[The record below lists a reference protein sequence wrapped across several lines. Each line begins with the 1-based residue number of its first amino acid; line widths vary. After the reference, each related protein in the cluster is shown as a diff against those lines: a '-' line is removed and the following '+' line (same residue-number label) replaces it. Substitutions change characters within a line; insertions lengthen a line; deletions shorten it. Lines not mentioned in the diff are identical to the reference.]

1 MERLVNLPEP
11 KAVFGIFS
19 EYAKIP
25 HGSGNTAGA
34 TAFCVDFAKK
44 HGLSCETD
52 GAGNVIIR
60 KDGSKGFTSH
70 PTLILQGHLDMV
82 CEKTADKVID
92 FEKDG
97 LELFSDGDF
106 IFADRTT
113 LGGDDGIAVAMILAL
128 LSDETLSHPPIE
140 AVFTTDEETG
150 MDGARAL
157 DCSRLKGKTLIN
169 LDSEDENTLWVS
181 CAGGARANI
190 EIPVERTESKFKNAY
205 CVKLSGLCGGH
216 SGTEIDKGR
225 INAVKALSKIL
236 SVLNKTELCEFS
248 GGLMDNAI
256 PREASAVIR
265 ADEKDEIEAQ
275 LDLFS
280 KELKASSKDD
290 SALTLT
296 IEPAECSALP
306 LTDECK
312 DNVLGFINDSQNGVI
327 AMSQSIKGL
336 VETSLNLG
344 IMKLEETKLLV
355 SFSLRSSKN
364 SAKEALCNSLC
375 ACTVSHGGSFSLH
388 GEYPAWEY
396 NEVSRVRDVISKEYE
411 ALRNEKCEVRAIHAG
426 LECGIFYDKIPGLDC
441 VSFGPNIYDIHT
453 PDERLSVSSVQR
465 VYELLKKVLGKL

>member
-11 KAVFGIFS
+11 CSVFKIFS
-19 EYAKIP
+19 DFSKIP

-34 TAFCVDFAKK
+34 TAFCVDFAKN

-52 GAGNVIIR
+52 DAGNVIIR
-60 KDGSKGFTSH
+60 KDGSKGFEAH

-82 CEKTADKVID
+82 CEKTADKTID

-97 LELFSDGDF
+97 LELFCDGDF

-190 EIPVERTESKFKNAY
+190 ELPVNRTKSKLEKAFLI
-205 CVKLSGLCGGH
+205 KLSGLCGGH

-236 SVLNKTELCEFS
+236 SSLDGTELCEFS

-256 PREASAVIR
+256 PREATAVIK
-265 ADEKDEIEAQ
+265 AENESEIALKLKAFE
-275 LDLFS
+275 
-280 KELKASSKDD
+280 KELKASSADD
-290 SALTLT
+290 SALTLE
-296 IEPAECSALP
+296 IEPAICDALP
-306 LTDECK
+306 LSSESK
-312 DNVLGFINDSQNGVI
+312 KNILGFINDSQNGVI
-327 AMSQSIKGL
+327 AMSESIKGL

-344 IMKLEETKLLV
+344 IMKLESEKLLV

-364 SAKEALCNSLC
+364 AAKDALCDALKE
-375 ACTVSHGGSFSLH
+375 CTVLHGGSFSLH

-396 NEVSRVRDVISKEYE
+396 NKVSRVRDVISKEYE
-411 ALRNEKCEVRAIHAG
+411 ALRHEKCEVRAIHAG

-453 PDERLSVSSVQR
+453 PDERLSISSVQR
-465 VYELLKKVLGKL
+465 VYELLKMVLGKL